1 MSSRSERSDSVM
13 HPSHYTGVRV
23 KVTDVDSTRD
33 GVKGSLECID
43 LIRSLLTP
51 EQFAGYCRGNALK
64 YTFRA
69 GRKQGT
75 DAAEDLRKARQYC
88 EWGAQ
93 AEEQIRGRRVARE
106 ERIYGIPSLTEPT
119 R

>member
-1 MSSRSERSDSVM
+1 MTDDNKVL

-23 KVTDVDSTRD
+23 RVTDVGGTRD
-33 GVKGSLECID
+33 GMTGELECID

-75 DAAEDLRKARQYC
+75 PAAEDLRKARQYC
-88 EWGAQ
+88 EWA
-93 AEEQIRGRRVARE
+93 AETDERVHTRKVGRE
-106 ERIYGIPSLTEPT
+106 ERIYGIPSIMDEA

>member
-1 MSSRSERSDSVM
+1 VNTNENVL
-13 HPSHYTGVRV
+13 HPGHYTGVRV
-23 KVTDVDSTRD
+23 RVTDVSVTREQTT
-33 GVKGSLECID
+33 GEIECID

-75 DAAEDLRKARQYC
+75 PAAEDLRKARQYC
-88 EWGAQ
+88 EWA
-93 AEEQIRGRRVARE
+93 AETEERSHTRKVGRE
-106 ERIYGIPSLTEPT
+106 ERIYGIPSLVDDA